1 MLCHGHAR
9 PRLPALTSRAD
20 GAVWAEAAAALR
32 LRRAELLAKQQALQA
47 SFEEPHAGDPASAPQ
62 ATVDPRPTQSPASE
76 HVSVGNGVRSVVAS
90 SVATPSVVRPRGGV
104 RQSALGPFLARL
116 RTETES

>member
-1 MLCHGHAR
+1 MRKHTVLCGR
-9 PRLPALTSRAD
+9 SLGR
-20 GAVWAEAAAALR
+20 G
-32 LRRAELLAKQQALQA
+32 
-47 SFEEPHAGDPASAPQ
+47 GG
-62 ATVDPRPTQSPASE
+62 SPAPCGVQSYWRSRRRCKPSLTRPAPLRQYRLSYPAWDPPLKQLTASE
-76 HVSVGNGVRSVVAS
+76 RVSAASGVHNMAAS